1 MLESGS
7 IGSNCAGA
15 KKELVEEDESR
26 TIGNSTIRQGD
37 ESDWPPPSDK
47 KTISLLFSQGDF
59 GPMLGEER
67 NGEGVRNRA
76 NGWGKSLWAICQF

>member
-1 MLESGS
+1 LLESGS

-37 ESDWPPPSDK
+37 ESD
-47 KTISLLFSQGDF
+47 
-59 GPMLGEER
+59 
-67 NGEGVRNRA
+67 
-76 NGWGKSLWAICQF
+76 